1 MINHLQDTHNI
12 DIEYELYEFNSFD
25 EFLMWKQATERE
37 TVSSYVKMHGT
48 YKTES
53 HIKTKYSCHRS
64 GKFIQKGKG
73 KRHLKMQGSKK
84 INAYCPAQMEVVIEE
99 RKCSVKFLKTHV
111 GHKQE
116 LSHLNLTEEDRLEIA
131 EKIQKNVPFDT
142 ILNDIS
148 DSLSGSQ
155 LERLH
160 LLKKKDLHNIK
171 KSLNLD
177 SDAAKKIKKDTNT
190 LETWIEEMKSIV
202 LFYKPQNTRWNEYP
216 ELKDDDFVLVIMNE
230 GQTEI
235 LQSSANDTICIDRTN
250 AVNECGFEMHA
261 LLALDDLDEAYP
273 CAFLISDCL
282 NEEVMKIFFLCV
294 KEKIGGSI
302 KPRVFMSDMNDVY
315 YNAWLQV
322 MEPSDMR

>member
-1 MINHLQDTHNI
+1 MIKHLQKMHNV
-12 DIEYELYEFNSFD
+12 DIEYELYEFINFD
-25 EFLMWKQATERE
+25 EFLAWKQTMERE
-37 TVSSYVKMHGT
+37 TASSYVKMHGT
-48 YKTES
+48 YKTET

-64 GKFIQKGKG
+64 GKFVQKGKG

-99 RKCSVKFLKTHV
+99 HKCSVKFLKTHV

-116 LSHLNLTEEDRLEIA
+116 LLHLNLTEQDRTEIA
-131 EKIQKNVPFDT
+131 EKISQNIPFDT

-171 KSLNLD
+171 QSLNLNK
-177 SDAAKKIKKDTNT
+177 AAVKNTNKDMNS
-190 LETWIEEMKSIV
+190 LEKWIEEMKSIV

-230 GQTEI
+230 GQTEL
-235 LQSSANDTICIDRTN
+235 LQSRVST
-250 AVNECGFEMHA
+250 
-261 LLALDDLDEAYP
+261 
-273 CAFLISDCL
+273 
-282 NEEVMKIFFLCV
+282 VMFFL
-294 KEKIGGSI
+294 
-302 KPRVFMSDMNDVY
+302 F
-315 YNAWLQV
+315 
-322 MEPSDMR
+322 